1 MKVLYDIG
9 ANRGLYA
16 DAHIENYDRVIMVEA
31 NPSLCEF
38 LAVKYQDNPKVKIVN
53 RIVSKDKDVLFYM
66 CPMADT
72 ISTADVQWV
81 VDSRFTKDY
90 FWEPV
95 KDLPTISM
103 DRLIEENGTP
113 DFIKIDV
120 EGYEYNVIQSLTKM
134 HCPLSFE
141 WSEEKVR
148 EMVDTIE
155 YLSTLGYT
163 KFAVQLEDRYDAT
176 IKEDQWVSKDMIFEF
191 FSNNLIPGRKHF
203 WGMIWAS

>member
-16 DAHIENYDRVIMVEA
+16 DAHIANYDRVIMVEA

-38 LAVKYQDNPKVKIVN
+38 LAVKYQDNPKVTIVN
-53 RIVSKDKDVLFYM
+53 RIVSNDKDVLFYM
-66 CPMADT
+66 CPKADT
-72 ISTADVQWV
+72 ISTADHQWV

-90 FWEPV
+90 YWEPV
-95 KDLPTISM
+95 KNLPTISM
-103 DRLIEENGTP
+103 DRLIEENGEP
-113 DFIKIDV
+113 AFIKIDV
-120 EGYEYNVIQSLTKM
+120 EGYEYNVLLSLTKN

-148 EMVDTIE
+148 EMVDTVE
-155 YLSTLGYT
+155 YLFSLGYT
-163 KFAVQLEDRYDAT
+163 KFAVQLEDRYDA
-176 IKEDQWVSKDMIFEF
+176 IIEDDQWMAKEKILEF
-191 FSNNLIPGRKHF
+191 FFNHLIPGRKKF